1 MMSLSELGKI
11 LHEEHFRI
19 IMVLC
24 DLEHRITGKAAL
36 RRLDPGFE
44 VDRNW
49 LRDLL
54 FCLDQIV
61 DHNAFEE
68 AELFP
73 MICAHG
79 EGELAALLIDEHEA
93 IGPCAKRLRAIALEI
108 IETGINAQ
116 RWDDFK
122 TVGFELISEM
132 MFHLQKEEMTV
143 VQRLTVFLDARAD
156 HQLALKHVAERPPI
170 RSQGQS
176 AAVSIV
182 MPIDRGVDRGK
193 EVWHGRVM
201 NLMADSA
208 APVLGR
214 ANFENL
220 S

>member
-1 MMSLSELGKI
+1 MTGLSELGKI

-24 DLEHRITGKAAL
+24 DLEHRITGKAAF
-36 RRLDPGFE
+36 RSLDPRCE
-44 VDRNW
+44 VDRGW

-68 AELFP
+68 DELFP

-93 IGPCAKRLRAIALEI
+93 IGPCAKRLHAIALEI
-108 IETGINAQ
+108 IEAGMDAQ

-122 TVGFELISEM
+122 TVGFQLISEM

-143 VQRLTVFLDARAD
+143 VQRLEVFLDARAD

-176 AAVSIV
+176 RPLSIV
-182 MPIDRGVDRGK
+182 MPSHCHAVGRGVDRG
-193 EVWHGRVM
+193 
-201 NLMADSA
+201 
-208 APVLGR
+208 
-214 ANFENL
+214 
-220 S
+220 

>member
-1 MMSLSELGKI
+1 MMGLSELGKI

-24 DLEHRITGKAAL
+24 DLEHRITGEAAL
-36 RRLDPGFE
+36 RRLDPKCE

-93 IGPCAKRLRAIALEI
+93 IGPRAKRLHAIALEI

-143 VQRLTVFLDARAD
+143 VQRLAVFLDARAD

-193 EVWHGRVM
+193 EVRHGRVM

>member
-1 MMSLSELGKI
+1 MTGLSELGKI

-24 DLEHRITGKAAL
+24 DLEHRITGEAAV
-36 RRLDPGFE
+36 RRLDPECE
-44 VDRNW
+44 VDRSW

-79 EGELAALLIDEHEA
+79 GGELAAMLIDEHEA
-93 IGPCAKRLRAIALEI
+93 IGPRARRLQAIALEI
-108 IETGINAQ
+108 IETGINAR

-143 VQRLTVFLDARAD
+143 VQRLAVFLDARAD

-170 RSQGQS
+170 CFQGQS
-176 AAVSIV
+176 AAVPII
-182 MPIDRGVDRGK
+182 MPIDGGVDRGK
-193 EVWHGRVM
+193 EVGRGHVIDS
-201 NLMADSA
+201 MAASA
-208 APVLGR
+208 ARVIGR
-214 ANFENL
+214 DNVQIL

>member
-1 MMSLSELGKI
+1 
-11 LHEEHFRI
+11 
-19 IMVLC
+19 
-24 DLEHRITGKAAL
+24 
-36 RRLDPGFE
+36 
-44 VDRNW
+44 
-49 LRDLL
+49 
-54 FCLDQIV
+54 
-61 DHNAFEE
+61 
-68 AELFP
+68 
-73 MICAHG
+73 
-79 EGELAALLIDEHEA
+79 
-93 IGPCAKRLRAIALEI
+93 LEI

-143 VQRLTVFLDARAD
+143 VQRLAVFLDARAD

-193 EVWHGRVM
+193 EVRHGRVM